1 MARKVNKPVKSS
13 IAEVTDP
20 APGVAPT
27 SPSMRRI
34 KHVERRGHVFSPQA
48 PSLGDFKLTA
58 LPDMPDLRD
67 RIYEPTLRSLTPTY
81 DMAMPGGFEVGNQ
94 GSSQACTGFS
104 LAHVLDV
111 LHLKSQDK
119 IPPTSQMM
127 LYHMAKLNDEWDG
140 TGYEG
145 SSIRGALKGLARH
158 GVCARALAAF
168 DPAPISWEPTVAQS
182 KDARNTRLGAY
193 YRLRPQINDYHA
205 AINEVGAI
213 YVSAIIHKGWQKPKA
228 NNGKKAISFMPES
241 PSLGGHAFAIVGY
254 DADGFIV
261 LNSWGSGWGDNGR
274 AHWSYADWA
283 ANVVDAWVLQ
293 LAITAPSA
301 FGLVARQALLA
312 DNKQGLFGKTDI
324 STQDIKG
331 HFINIDDGILQK
343 KDPFAT
349 PDMAETAKA
358 ILDPASNSGKGYQ
371 HLVIY
376 AHGGLNGLEGEA
388 HRIAGMRRVFKRYG
402 IYNLHMMWGTDFL
415 GEIFQKAGPTIQ
427 SRMGGLASDISD
439 AVFEQTAKTLG
450 GARVWRH
457 IKEDAANA
465 FTPQAPFGGGIEGLS
480 PVLTKL
486 ASAAKPPKIHIVA
499 HSAGCILVAHLLNWL
514 ADSALK
520 TLKIDSI
527 HLMAPACQ
535 NALLKQAYETVA
547 TKGTPIRIYN
557 LSDKMEQDDIVGLP
571 WLPLLRYNKSL
582 LYLVSN
588 AFEPLDSNLAGMEKF
603 AANLPAWP
611 SLEVTYSKTGG
622 KMGNTTS
629 ASTSH
634 GGFDNDGATLTSV
647 ISHILGTAAKPPVKD
662 SELAGF

>member
-1 MARKVNKPVKSS
+1 MAKPKNTPQANAPSGPS
-13 IAEVTDP
+13 LPPQRRVT
-20 APGVAPT
+20 
-27 SPSMRRI
+27 
-34 KHVERRGHVFSPQA
+34 HLERRGHVFSPKA
-48 PSLGDFKLTA
+48 ASLGNFKLTA

-67 RIYEPTLRSLTPTY
+67 RIYEPTLRTLTPTY
-81 DMAMPGGFEVGNQ
+81 DLAFPKGFEVSNQ
-94 GSSQACTGFS
+94 GESQACTGFS
-104 LAHVLDV
+104 LAHVLDA

-119 IPPTSQMM
+119 IPPSSQMM

-158 GVCARALAAF
+158 GVCARALATF
-168 DPAPISWEPTVAQS
+168 DPVPLSWEPSVAQS

-193 YRLRPQINDYHA
+193 YRLRPEINDYHA
-205 AINEVGAI
+205 AINEVGAV
-213 YVSAIIHKGWQKPKA
+213 YVSAIIHKGWSSPKKL
-228 NNGKKAISFMPES
+228 NGRKAISFASEA
-241 PSLGGHAFAIVGY
+241 PSIGGHAFAIVGY
-254 DADGFIV
+254 DAEGFIV
-261 LNSWGSGWGDNGR
+261 LNSWGEAWGDKGR

-293 LAITAPSA
+293 LAVTAPSA

-312 DNKQGLFGKTDI
+312 DNRRDAFGRPAV

-331 HFINIDDGILQK
+331 HFINIDDGVLQK

-358 ILDPASNSGKGYQ
+358 ILDPASNNGKGYQ
-371 HLVIY
+371 HLVLY
-376 AHGGLNGLEGEA
+376 AHGGLNGLDDEA
-388 HRIAGMRRVFKRYG
+388 HRIAGMRPVFKRYG

-427 SRMGGLASDISD
+427 SRMGGIASDISD

-457 IKEDAANA
+457 IKEDAQNA
-465 FTPQAPFGGGIEGLS
+465 FTPQAPFGGGIEGLL
-480 PVLTKL
+480 PVLSKL
-486 ASAAKPPKIHIVA
+486 ATAPNPPKIHIVA
-499 HSAGCILVAHLLNWL
+499 HSAGSILVAHFLNWL
-514 ADSALK
+514 ASSALK
-520 TLKIDSI
+520 TLRIDSI

-535 NALLKQAYETVA
+535 TALLTQAYKSLA
-547 TKGTPIRIYN
+547 SKGTPIRLYN
-557 LSDKMEQDDIVGLP
+557 LSDKLEQDDFVGLSA
-571 WLPLLRYNKSL
+571 LPLLRYHKSL

-588 AFEPLDSNLAGMEKF
+588 AFEPTDGDLAGMEKF
-603 AANLPAWP
+603 AAELPTWP
-611 SLEVTYSKTGG
+611 SLEVTYAKKDG
-622 KMGNTTS
+622 KVC

-634 GGFDNDGATLTSV
+634 GGFDNDGATLTTI

-662 SELAGF
+662 SELTGY